1 MDGRIGP
8 KEKHMKKMEESI
20 TDTYSNDVFQI
31 LLKYEV
37 ARSRR
42 YPCPQT
48 LILMEIT
55 PTAFNTEAI
64 STAPLIFS
72 AALNTHLRSADILSR
87 DGNLFTIL
95 LPNSDKHG
103 AQAVCDRLLS
113 VFKNKFEDTNGNS
126 ITFTL
131 HTGVTTH
138 PGGET
143 ITSEG
148 LLEKAREGLVQ
159 SQQKGPNT
167 YVVVT

>member
-1 MDGRIGP
+1 
-8 KEKHMKKMEESI
+8 MKKTESPV
-20 TDTYSNDVFQI
+20 TDTYSTDVFQI

-48 LILMEIT
+48 LIQMEMT
-55 PTAFNTEAI
+55 PTASNTEAL
-64 STAPLIFS
+64 SAAPLIFS

-87 DGNLFTIL
+87 EENLFVIL

-103 AQAVCDRLLS
+103 VQAVCDRLLS
-113 VFKNKFEDTNGNS
+113 VFKNKFEDADGNS

-131 HTGVTTH
+131 HMGATTH

-143 ITSEG
+143 ITSEW
-148 LLEKAREGLVQ
+148 LLEKAREGLEQ
-159 SQQKGPNT
+159 SQRKGANT
-167 YVVVT
+167 YVIVV